1 MDTNSPDQD
10 VLDAAK
16 RELQHEANTS
26 SGAFKLFGIIAV
38 LTVLGIVSWI
48 GWQGYSSKNMVA
60 APPQPAVQVGA
71 VPETPAIAPADE
83 TASGHDDHDVN
94 PAAPAAEAEGAHH
107 KHFEADGALV
117 TNHEIALFLETQEAG
132 GVSPS
137 ERAEV
142 VTQRLNDTAE
152 STGLD
157 PKNIQA
163 RIVNDLPTVFYA
175 KPDSEGYVLATI
187 DPQTAAQFGF
197 ANDPAILALWWRDVL
212 RDHSCI
218 IAGNPPIYTT
228 PYSSILQRVYSLCQ
242 AEQKG
247 VPTHESFETA
257 IGKLSRDEHDAL
269 QGLYVQVPANYR
281 PQRD

>member
-1 MDTNSPDQD
+1 MDTNSPDHDVFGAASQD
-10 VLDAAK
+10 
-16 RELQHEANTS
+16 LQNEANTS
-26 SGAFKLFGIIAV
+26 TGAFKLFGTIAV
-38 LTVLGIVSWI
+38 LAVLGVVSWM
-48 GWQGYSSKNMVA
+48 GWQSYSSKNEVAVAPQPTVQVA
-60 APPQPAVQVGA
+60 AASAPPVV
-71 VPETPAIAPADE
+71 APASE
-83 TASGHDDHDVN
+83 TADDHDEHKAN
-94 PAAPAAEAEGAHH
+94 PAVSAEEAEGAHH

-117 TNHEIALFLETQEAG
+117 TNHEIALFMETQTAG

-137 ERAEV
+137 DRAQI

-163 RIVNDLPTVFYA
+163 RIVNDLPTVFYD
-175 KPDSEGYVLATI
+175 KPDGAGYVLATI

-197 ANDPAILALWWRDVL
+197 ADDPAILALWWRDVL

-257 IGKLSRDEHDAL
+257 IGKLTREEHDAL

-281 PQRD
+281 PQTD